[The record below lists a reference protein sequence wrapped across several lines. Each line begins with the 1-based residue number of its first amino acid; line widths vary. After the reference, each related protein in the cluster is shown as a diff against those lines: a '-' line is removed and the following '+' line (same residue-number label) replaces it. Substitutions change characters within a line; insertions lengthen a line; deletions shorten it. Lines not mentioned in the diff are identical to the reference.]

1 MALTLTYQK
10 SNMNEEF
17 LGNAIHHLT
26 EALLDSRVIGDP
38 IASMQELQ
46 LAAVFANVVLE
57 FLRGKPYADT
67 SSALANVLS
76 EAERPSLDISTT
88 YFSDGVQLADRLVSI
103 LSVALDNK
111 EDSDIVQDCYGVIL
125 EASLHSRSVWEAFLK
140 HADMPRLHQSLL
152 LEDPRRTLRENIA
165 QKIASVCGGDLP
177 STCPVTKGEIATH
190 FWTTI
195 VIVLSEA
202 IRYPTQSQQLFGIAE
217 HVFRVKDEYDHTE
230 ELLKSSLTQWSG
242 LLLSHKH
249 QEFVGRDETD
259 FVVVGF
265 TKLLLCCILS
275 LKSFK
280 KPINAGNLMIQI
292 FKKYIFTVRYVVRP
306 CDYSS
311 VLSECCP
318 RPFAISF
325 I

>member
-1 MALTLTYQK
+1 
-10 SNMNEEF
+10 MNEMF
-17 LGNAIHHLT
+17 LGNAIRHLT
-26 EALLDSRVIGDP
+26 EALLDSRVISDP
-38 IASMQELQ
+38 ISSMQELQ

-57 FLRGKPYADT
+57 FLRGKPCSDT

-88 YFSDGVQLADRLVSI
+88 YFSDGVRLADRLVSI

-111 EDSDIVQDCYGVIL
+111 ENNNIVQDCYGVVL
-125 EASLHSRSVWEAFLK
+125 EASLHSRSVWEAFVK
-140 HADMPRLHQSLL
+140 HADMPSLHQSLL
-152 LEDPRRTLRENIA
+152 LEDPRQTLRDNIA

-195 VIVLSEA
+195 AVALPET
-202 IRYPTQSQQLFGIAE
+202 IRHPTQSQQLFGIAE
-217 HVFRVKDEYDHTE
+217 HVFRVKDEYDRTE
-230 ELLKSSLTQWSG
+230 ELLNSSLTQWSD

-259 FVVVGF
+259 CVVVGF

-280 KPINAGNLMIQI
+280 KPINAGILMKQI
-292 FKKYIFTVRYVVRP
+292 FEKYILTIRYV
-306 CDYSS
+306 
-311 VLSECCP
+311 
-318 RPFAISF
+318 A
-325 I
+325 